1 VRTLQYA
8 DKKKEE
14 NLADS
19 KPQIKEG
26 RYFITTPIY
35 YVNDKP
41 HIGHSRP
48 TIAADILSRFH
59 RIRGDETF
67 FLTGTDEHG
76 SKVAE
81 AAEQAGISPQEFC
94 DRNSQRFKDVW
105 EKLNISYDYFVRTT
119 DDRHVQAVRKIL
131 EILYKTKDEKG
142 QNIIYPGEYTGLY
155 CVGCEKFIT
164 EKDLV
169 NGLCPNHLKPPQKVT
184 EKNYFFRLSSY
195 LPQNEKLITEDKIR
209 ILPEEK
215 KKETLGLFRQELED
229 FSISREKV
237 TWGITL
243 PFDSTQKTY
252 VWVDA
257 LQNYISAIGYGDNP
271 DEFKRWWTEGKV
283 IHILGKDILKFHNI
297 YWPAMLIALGEK
309 TPDIL
314 FNHGFFTV
322 NGQKMGKSLGNVIDP
337 HYLIEKYG
345 SDATR
350 YLLLTHFP
358 FGQDGDIQEKRLEEK
373 YNSDLAND
381 FGNLASRVLKLI
393 KEHFRGEIPKPSDYS
408 VDEKELQNSALKTIE
423 VVFDSIDELNINQ
436 ALDEVLKL
444 VRFTNRYVDKTA
456 PWNLAKEK
464 DKTRLGTVLYASAET
479 LRIISLLF
487 YPALPEKCQKLR
499 EILGLSQDEIIP
511 NLGKEKD
518 WGYLKPGTKIR
529 EIVPLFPRLSERI
542 HSGKEAK
549 PVEVSKE
556 KSEVS
561 IAKEEKM
568 EITIEDFAKMDIRVA
583 QVIEAQKVE
592 GAKKLLKLKVEFGDE
607 NREIVAGIAE
617 YYKPEELVGK
627 KIILLANLKPA
638 RIKGVES
645 KGMLLAAQDGENL
658 TILTVDKEV
667 KPGAKIS

>member
-1 VRTLQYA
+1 MA
-8 DKKKEE
+8 DRKKEE
-14 NLADS
+14 ILAGS
-19 KPQIKEG
+19 KPQIKKG

-41 HIGHSRP
+41 HIGHSYT

-81 AAEQAGISPQEFC
+81 EAEKSGLTPQELC
-94 DRNSQRFKDVW
+94 DKNSELYKNVW
-105 EKLNISYDYFVRTT
+105 KKLNISFDYFVRTT
-119 DDRHVQAVRKIL
+119 DERHVQAVEKL
-131 EILYKTKDEKG
+131 LDILYQAKDEKG
-142 QNIIYPGEYTGLY
+142 QKIVYPGEYTGLY

-169 NGLCPNHLKPPQKVT
+169 NGLCPNHLKPPQKVI

-195 LPQNEKLITEDKIR
+195 LSQVERLIKEDKIR

-257 LQNYISAIGYGDNP
+257 LPNYISAIGYGDNP
-271 DEFKRWWTEGKV
+271 DEFRKWWTEGRV
-283 IHILGKDILKFHNI
+283 IHLLGKDILKFHNI
-297 YWPAMLIALGEK
+297 YWPAMLLARGEK
-309 TPDIL
+309 PPDLL

-393 KEHFRGEIPKPSDYS
+393 KEHFSGEIPKPSDYS
-408 VDEKELQNSALKTIE
+408 SDEKELQNSALKTVE
-423 VVFDSIDELNINQ
+423 VVFDSIEKLNINQ

-464 DKTRLGTVLYASAET
+464 DKTRLGTVLYASTET

-499 EILGLSQDEIIP
+499 EILGLSQNKIVP
-511 NLGKEKD
+511 NLEGEKS
-518 WGYLKPGTKIR
+518 WGYLKPGAQIQ
-529 EIVPLFPRLSERI
+529 EIVPLFPRLRET
-542 HSGKEAK
+542 K
-549 PVEVSKE
+549 PVEVAKE
-556 KSEVS
+556 KTEVS
-561 IAKEEKM
+561 TPKEEKM

-583 QVIEAQKVE
+583 KVLEAQKVE

-638 RIKGVES
+638 RIKGIES
-645 KGMLLAAQDGENL
+645 KGMLLAAQDGESL